1 MEWWKLTAVWTL
13 NKNSINL
20 LSKNTFCDVFR
31 INVRIIR
38 RTESTRNKIDVIWRL
53 NIRKLKA
60 MSYVQLNISNEKYL
74 TFFTLTSFKFWDFQ
88 NLRISFGW
96 NHVVFFSIKSWI
108 YTSGKSAYF
117 FLDCRKE
124 INLFEKL
131 AWF

>member
-60 MSYVQLNISNEKYL
+60 MSYVQLNISNGKYL
-74 TFFTLTSFKFWDFQ
+74 TFFTLTSFKFCDFQ
-88 NLRISFGW
+88 NLRISIGW
-96 NHVVFFSIKSWI
+96 NHVIFFSIKSWM